1 MIYTRNLG
9 WFLRDGHE
17 IRYQWFPGSIGS
29 NEVQLLF
36 YILFSHLPRSPKKHQ
51 NNIYIY
57 STNPQ
62 DDRNVMKS
70 KIQSQNSDYL
80 RNHVYKS
87 IFFEGSQIIPH
98 PDPSARHSRANR
110 TVALVDTKCAADFG
124 SITTTER
131 GDRMS
136 RTPGA
141 KNHGPFVNQRR
152 FVADRFR
159 LLWTQNKLGFLGIGG
174 RENLKRK
181 PWFLPLCSCIP

>member
-1 MIYTRNLG
+1 M
-9 WFLRDGHE
+9 
-17 IRYQWFPGSIGS
+17 
-29 NEVQLLF
+29 
-36 YILFSHLPRSPKKHQ
+36 PRSPKKHQ
-51 NNIYIY
+51 NNICIYIYIY

-62 DDRNVMKS
+62 EDRNVMKS
-70 KIQSQNSDYL
+70 KIQSKNSDCL

-136 RTPGA
+136 RTPGT

-152 FVADRFR
+152 FVADRLFGYFGHKTN
-159 LLWTQNKLGFLGIGG
+159 WVF
-174 RENLKRK
+174 
-181 PWFLPLCSCIP
+181 

>member
-1 MIYTRNLG
+1 
-9 WFLRDGHE
+9 
-17 IRYQWFPGSIGS
+17 
-29 NEVQLLF
+29 
-36 YILFSHLPRSPKKHQ
+36 
-51 NNIYIY
+51 
-57 STNPQ
+57 
-62 DDRNVMKS
+62 
-70 KIQSQNSDYL
+70 L